1 MNASAAICWAAI
13 ATGLTGCTT
22 TVGGLPVPPLPQAV
36 KNGPEQYLLVTVHN
50 EPAPLSSRAGS
61 TLRGYDGAASYAVS
75 GTARALAH
83 TLAAEYRMEEVSAWP
98 IAALH
103 VHCIVYHVPSA
114 DSRDELLHRLEAD
127 PRVELAQP
135 LQSFATS
142 TTASASGEAPAAYND
157 PYLKLQRGLWE
168 MSVVAAHNWSRGA
181 GASVAIID
189 TGVDTDHPDLAGRVR
204 LTRNFVDHDHAQF
217 EHDRHGTQ
225 VAGVIAAVG
234 DNGQGIV
241 GVAPQVQLLAYKAC
255 WESRPE
261 AVAAVCNSFTLA
273 LALQSAID
281 AQVDVINLSLVGPAD
296 KLLAALTEKAI
307 ERGTIV
313 VGAVSPSSRM
323 DGFPSGIAGV
333 LGVDMAERE
342 SRATGALRA
351 PGVDVL
357 TLTPEGH
364 YDFAT
369 GSSLAAAS
377 VSGIVAL
384 MRSSQPHTTTAK
396 AHDLLAHSM
405 RGVSGSRIPIESI
418 NACTA
423 LSSLLKTGRCP
434 DVTSPAEPAVRRV
447 VGETAAANR

>member
-1 MNASAAICWAAI
+1 MNTSAAICWAAI
-13 ATGLTGCTT
+13 ATALAACTT
-22 TVGGLPVPPLPQAV
+22 TLGGLPVPPLPDSV
-36 KNGPEQYLLVTVHN
+36 RNGPEQYLLVTVHN

-83 TLAAEYRMEEVSAWP
+83 ALAAEYRMQEVSAWP

-103 VHCIVYHVPSA
+103 VHCIVYHVQTA
-114 DSRDELLHRLEAD
+114 DSRDELLHRLAAD

-142 TTASASGEAPAAYND
+142 TTAADTPATYND

-189 TGVDTDHPDLAGRVR
+189 TGVDTNHPDLAGRVR
-204 LTRNFVDHDHAQF
+204 LTRNFVDGDSVQF
-217 EHDRHGTQ
+217 DRDRHGTQ

-241 GVAPQVQLLAYKAC
+241 GVAPQVQLLAFKAC
-255 WESRPE
+255 WEARQGT
-261 AVAAVCNSFTLA
+261 AAAVCNSFTLA
-273 LALQSAID
+273 LALQAAID

-313 VGAVSPSSRM
+313 VGAVPPSSRM
-323 DGFPSGIAGV
+323 DGFPAGVPGV
-333 LGVDMAERE
+333 LGVDMAERA
-342 SRATGALRA
+342 SQATGALRA

-384 MRSSQPHTTTAK
+384 MRSSQPHTTTTT
-396 AHDLLAHSM
+396 AHDLLAHST
-405 RGVSGSRIPIESI
+405 RGVSGSRVHDIESI

-423 LSSLLKTGRCP
+423 LSSLLMTGHCP
-434 DVTSPAEPAVRRV
+434 DIDLPAEPPVRRV
-447 VGETAAANR
+447 VGETAAANH